1 VSISLP
7 PRPPDVE
14 HRPPLEQDALIG
26 EARRRARRRRLRS
39 LVGILAALL
48 GTLWLYSLLGGGGA
62 DSGSA
67 FQSDSSSL
75 DAAPLRALPEELS
88 FNADGAIWLLR
99 RDGSATRLVDH
110 VYRTL
115 DDGSLRSVRTIYGV
129 EWSPDGS
136 KLLAFRESA
145 SPALVL
151 VDGRGRVGP
160 KIASGASIGRWSPNG
175 AHIAFVRRTPGAGYA
190 IFVASN
196 DGGSATRVAGFGQLQ
211 QGSFSWSP
219 DSTRIV
225 YAGRGDTGLF
235 IADATGQD
243 PPRPVRIATGG
254 NLEPGIGVAEAQ
266 WSPDGSLIAFRGG
279 GHVFVVRPDG
289 TDLHR
294 IADGYVYGL
303 AWSPDSLSLAFAG
316 AVGPAT
322 FGNVTVVGRDGTTHR
337 RIAHCTCTLRG
348 PGFSPSIAWSSDGSR
363 LTYVGER
370 GNVVGTVRAN
380 GLDATPVLAG
390 NWDPSWPLWRPGHHA

>member
-1 VSISLP
+1 MSRSQRSAVKSAFSRL
-7 PRPPDVE
+7 
-14 HRPPLEQDALIG
+14 AL
-26 EARRRARRRRLRS
+26 A
-39 LVGILAALL
+39 VAALMGVVVL
-48 GTLWLYSLLGGGGA
+48 AQAPAAAREIGPGTDLCGEIRAMQPGGELVLAPGDYQGPCAIRNGGEP
-62 DSGSA
+62 G
-67 FQSDSSSL
+67 
-75 DAAPLRALPEELS
+75 APLLIRA
-88 FNADGAIWLLR
+88 ADPMR
-99 RDGSATRLVDH
+99 R
-110 VYRTL
+110 
-115 DDGSLRSVRTIYGV
+115 
-129 EWSPDGS
+129 P
-136 KLLAFRESA
+136 
-145 SPALVL
+145 
-151 VDGRGRVGP
+151 
-160 KIASGASIGRWSPNG
+160 
-175 AHIAFVRRTPGAGYA
+175 
-190 IFVASN
+190 
-196 DGGSATRVAGFGQLQ
+196 
-211 QGSFSWSP
+211 
-219 DSTRIV
+219 RIV

-316 AVGPAT
+316 PVGPAT